1 MDSTQSYWKARV
13 ATCSNGDRSIISR
26 DLSNG
31 EAQPRFD
38 SDLSVLLGVLGNVQD
53 LKHKTCVV
61 G

>member
-13 ATCSNGDRSIISR
+13 ATCSNGDRMIISR

-38 SDLSVLLGVLGNVQD
+38 Q
-53 LKHKTCVV
+53 
-61 G
+61 